1 MHNECIL
8 IGSLLFMFSSAL
20 TKDKDKKKKKKT
32 LSKGKCSID
41 IWAPLRENLSLGFPT
56 KQVSNQ
62 SPQLQRLAR
71 KFKFYLKQ
79 VYV

>member
-8 IGSLLFMFSSAL
+8 IGSLLFIFSSVL
-20 TKDKDKKKKKKT
+20 TKDKDKKKKKT

-41 IWAPLRENLSLGFPT
+41 IWASLRENLSLGFPT

-71 KFKFYLKQ
+71 KF
-79 VYV
+79 